1 MANSSDRIDKANQGI
16 ESGVVQLSDRLK
28 TPQGVE
34 QIDSEL
40 RLLEALL
47 FAAVEPID
55 TQTLRERM
63 PEEADVVALL
73 ARLARDYAGRGVNL
87 VRVADKWR
95 FQTAPDLEQNLI
107 DVKEA
112 PRKLS
117 NAALETL
124 AIIAYHQPV
133 TRAEIEDVR
142 GVAVS
147 KGTIDVLMELNWVR
161 LRGRR
166 RTPGRPVT
174 LGTTDAFLAHF
185 SLETISDLPGRE
197 DLKAAGLLDPRLP
210 KDFEMPEPMSVD
222 DLDNDE
228 DPMEIEQE
236 DPSFFEDF
244 LGSGLV
250 IILVIAV
257 LVFGGRGKISS
268 IMGDLGKGI
277 TSFKK
282 GLKDEVSDAKDSL
295 DEAIDVTPKK
305 EKAPK

>member
-1 MANSSDRIDKANQGI
+1 MANSSDRTDQANQGI
-16 ESGVVQLSDRLK
+16 ESGVVQLSERLK
-28 TPQGVE
+28 TPQNVE
-34 QIDSEL
+34 KIDAEL

-47 FAAVEPID
+47 FAAIEPID
-55 TQTLRERM
+55 TQTLRDRM
-63 PEEADVVALL
+63 PDDTDVGALL

-95 FQTAPDLEQNLI
+95 FQTAPDLEHALI

-147 KGTIDVLMELNWVR
+147 KGTIDVLMELKWVR

-185 SLETISDLPGRE
+185 NLETISDLPGRE

-228 DPMEIEQE
+228 DPMEMEVE

-244 LGSGLV
+244 LG
-250 IILVIAV
+250 
-257 LVFGGRGKISS
+257 
-268 IMGDLGKGI
+268 
-277 TSFKK
+277 
-282 GLKDEVSDAKDSL
+282 DEEDKSDS
-295 DEAIDVTPKK
+295 
-305 EKAPK
+305 

>member
-1 MANSSDRIDKANQGI
+1 MSNSSDRVENAKDGI
-16 ESGVVQLSDRLK
+16 ESGIVQISDRLK
-28 TPQGVE
+28 PSRDVE
-34 QIDSEL
+34 TIEADL

-55 TQTLRERM
+55 TQTLRDRM
-63 PEEADVVALL
+63 PEDADVGALL
-73 ARLARDYAGRGVNL
+73 ARLSRDYAGRGVNL
-87 VRVADKWR
+87 VRVADRWR
-95 FQTAPDLEQNLI
+95 FQTAPDLEHHLI

-147 KGTIDVLMELNWVR
+147 RGTLDVLMELGWIR

-174 LGTTDAFLAHF
+174 YGTTDEFLGHF
-185 SLETISDLPGRE
+185 NLETITDLPGRD

-210 KDFEMPEPMSVD
+210 KDFEMPEPKMMD
-222 DLDNDE
+222 DISTDE
-228 DPMEIEQE
+228 DPLEMETE
-236 DPSFFEDF
+236 DPNFFEDF
-244 LGSGLV
+244 LEE
-250 IILVIAV
+250 
-257 LVFGGRGKISS
+257 
-268 IMGDLGKGI
+268 D
-277 TSFKK
+277 
-282 GLKDEVSDAKDSL
+282 DED
-295 DEAIDVTPKK
+295 
-305 EKAPK
+305 